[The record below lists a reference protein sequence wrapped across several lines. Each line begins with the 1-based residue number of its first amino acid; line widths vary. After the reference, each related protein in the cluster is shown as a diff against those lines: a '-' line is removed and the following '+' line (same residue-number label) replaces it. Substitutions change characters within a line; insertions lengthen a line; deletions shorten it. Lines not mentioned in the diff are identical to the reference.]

1 MPKNKKQCYNTIMSK
16 IDSMEEQIFEMHNR
30 IMNLKRHLKPDY
42 VEECPDEIESDK
54 AVVEAIGELYA
65 TELLTRDPE
74 GDA

>member
-1 MPKNKKQCYNTIMSK
+1 MSKNKKQCYNTIMSK

-30 IMNLKRHLKPDY
+30 IMSLKRNLKPDY
-42 VEECPDEIESDK
+42 VEECPDEVESDK
-54 AVVEAIGELYA
+54 AVVDAIGDLYA

>member
-16 IDSMEEQIFEMHNR
+16 IDSMEEQIFEIHNR
-30 IMNLKRHLKPDY
+30 IMNLKRHLNPDY
-42 VEECPDEIESDK
+42 VEECPDEVESEK

>member
-16 IDSMEEQIFEMHNR
+16 IDLMEEQIFEMHNR
-30 IMNLKRHLKPDY
+30 IMNLKRHLRPDY
-42 VEECPDEIESDK
+42 VEECPDEVESEK

>member
-1 MPKNKKQCYNTIMSK
+1 MSKNKKQCYNTIMSK

-30 IMNLKRHLKPDY
+30 IMSLKRNLKPDY
-42 VEECPDEIESDK
+42 VEECPDEAESDK
-54 AVVEAIGELYA
+54 AVVDAIGELYA

>member
-42 VEECPDEIESDK
+42 VEECPDEVESEK

>member
-16 IDSMEEQIFEMHNR
+16 IDLMEEQIFEMHNR
-30 IMNLKRHLKPDY
+30 IMNLKRHLRPDY
-42 VEECPDEIESDK
+42 VEECPDEIESEK

>member
-16 IDSMEEQIFEMHNR
+16 IDLMEEQIFEMHNR
-30 IMNLKRHLKPDY
+30 IMNLKKHLRPDY
-42 VEECPDEIESDK
+42 VEECPDEIESEK